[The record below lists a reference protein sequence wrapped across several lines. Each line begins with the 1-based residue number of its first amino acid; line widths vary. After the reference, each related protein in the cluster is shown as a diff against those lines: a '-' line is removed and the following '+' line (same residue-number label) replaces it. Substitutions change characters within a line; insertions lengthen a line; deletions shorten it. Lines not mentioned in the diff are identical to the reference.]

1 MCNKRDK
8 DMEMQFKKLLSLFKE
23 VLEDS
28 KDYHIIEFPK
38 LGYIAIIGEYL
49 PGEYSDTVISK
60 LLFHR
65 YLSSPLEMAD
75 SLMDNLR
82 WRWFEENHSPVCTDD
97 YKSILDMDAELS
109 KEKYPEYF
117 QMLGNYS
124 FEISRILGDA
134 YKG

>member
-1 MCNKRDK
+1 MCNKQDK

-23 VLEDS
+23 ILEDS
-28 KDYHIIEFPK
+28 KDYHIVEFPK
-38 LGYIAIIGEYL
+38 LGYMAIIGEYL
-49 PGEYSDTVISK
+49 PGGDSDTAISK

-65 YLSSPLEMAD
+65 YFSSPLEMAD

-97 YKSILDMDAELS
+97 YKSILDMDAELP

-117 QMLGNYS
+117 QMLRDYS
-124 FEISRILGDA
+124 FEISRILGDT